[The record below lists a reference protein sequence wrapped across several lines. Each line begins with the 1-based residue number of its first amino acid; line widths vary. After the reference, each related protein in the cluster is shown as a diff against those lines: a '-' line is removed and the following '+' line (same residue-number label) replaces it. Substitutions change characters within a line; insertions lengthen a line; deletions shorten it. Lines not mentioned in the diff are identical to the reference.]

1 MQVQNSKRAKP
12 FLVVVN
18 SAIVYQIIEF
28 SPSLALH
35 LTAYSARDAGLRRW
49 QAFGGRAAI
58 SYHANTWEGM
68 PVIRMAFIENTCE
81 NRSQSAKHLRTMPCS
96 CLNLS

>member
-28 SPSLALH
+28 SHSLALH
-35 LTAYSARDAGLRRW
+35 LTAYRLSDSIGEIFYARL
-49 QAFGGRAAI
+49 
-58 SYHANTWEGM
+58 
-68 PVIRMAFIENTCE
+68 
-81 NRSQSAKHLRTMPCS
+81 
-96 CLNLS
+96 